1 MSDDVILGLE
11 DYKYYKDNLWQW
23 GQTQIEDDSKLM
35 MNSKLKTTSKW
46 SWHDIIFFY

>member
-23 GQTQIEDDSKLM
+23 GQTQIEDD
-35 MNSKLKTTSKW
+35 LKIDDELKSE
-46 SWHDIIFFY
+46 DNI